1 MQLLKITTVPI
12 KFREQENVSA
22 ENNPDFSPEN
32 AEVNSANVRIPVKNT
47 HSSKNNPEMYDGNV
61 VGNKAAGGVQQKFIN
76 RQPDSMKHES
86 ASETEGSEYS
96 VNYCYGK
103 KNVKPEPKPNCAEYL
118 RQNIQSAAT
127 IDSAMDSLDSVV
139 PDKSWEP
146 EPKEA
151 PKAVKLHAPK
161 PQPRKIVEEYA
172 HVEFEYLG
180 GFNYVPKSSAPD
192 YEEPE
197 E

>member
-47 HSSKNNPEMYDGNV
+47 HSSKNNPEMYDGHV
-61 VGNKAAGGVQQKFIN
+61 VGNKATGGVQQKFIN
-76 RQPDSMKHES
+76 RQPDSMRHES
-86 ASETEGSEYS
+86 ASETEGNEYS

-103 KNVKPEPKPNCAEYL
+103 KNVKPEPKPTCAEYM

-127 IDSAMDSLDSVV
+127 IDSAIDSMDSVV

-151 PKAVKLHAPK
+151 PKAVKIHAPK

-180 GFNYVPKSSAPD
+180 G
-192 YEEPE
+192 
-197 E
+197 